1 MEQDPFVE
9 VHPEDARSLGLQDGA
24 TVVVRTEA
32 GEAEL
37 PLRVTPTVA
46 PGAAFVPFN
55 QPGLAAN
62 VLLSGAFH
70 AVARI
75 ETAVT
80 DADAQIADA
89 PSVVGSAG

>member
-1 MEQDPFVE
+1 
-9 VHPEDARSLGLQDGA
+9 VHC
-24 TVVVRTEA
+24 EA

-55 QPGLAAN
+55 QPGFAAN

-70 AVARI
+70 AAARI
-75 ETAVT
+75 EAAAT
-80 DADAQIADA
+80 DAAATDVAEAA
-89 PSVVGSAG
+89 GSSSVVGVEA